1 MINKFFKLKT
11 QSSKSNA
18 RRGRLKTEA
27 GIVNTPCFMPVATQA
42 TVKTL
47 SSEDM
52 LSAKAEI
59 LLANAYHL
67 YLRPG
72 TRIIKKLGGLHKFM
86 NWHKPIL
93 TDSGGYQVFSLA
105 ELKKISDEG
114 VKFQSHI
121 DGSYHMLTPEK
132 VIEIESDLGVDIIMP
147 LDVCTHYPATR
158 DYAETSLKRTTAW
171 AKRSRKE
178 FEKRQKRGKYQQFLF
193 GIVQG
198 AMFADLRKMAAQ
210 ELVDLNFDGY
220 SIGGLMVG
228 EPNKLTH
235 KILKITLNELPID
248 KPRYF
253 MGLGTPLDIL
263 EAIKSGVDM
272 FDCVIPTRYGR
283 NGTAFTSR
291 GKVVVRN
298 GAYKEDSKSLD
309 KECDCFVCK
318 NYSRAYLRHL
328 LNTGE
333 ILGPRLVSYHNTYF
347 YQKFTLRVRQAI
359 ENNQFEKFEKSFK
372 KAYNN
377 KNR

>member
-1 MINKFFKLKT
+1 MIKTFFKIKN
-11 QSSKSNA
+11 QSLKSNA

-27 GIVNTPCFMPVATQA
+27 GIVNTPCFMPVGTQA

-47 SSEDM
+47 SSEDI

-59 LLANAYHL
+59 VLANAYHL

-105 ELKKISDEG
+105 ELKKVSDEG
-114 VKFQSHI
+114 VRFQSHI

-132 VIEIESDLGVDIIMP
+132 VIGIESDLGADIIMP
-147 LDVCTHYPATR
+147 LDVCTHYPASR
-158 DYAETSLKRTTAW
+158 DYAEVSLERTTAW
-171 AKRSRKE
+171 AKRSKNE
-178 FEKRQKRGKYQQFLF
+178 FKKRQKRRNYQQFLF

-198 AMFADLRKMAAQ
+198 ATFSELRKKAAQ
-210 ELVDLNFDGY
+210 ELVDLDFDGY

-228 EPNKLTH
+228 EPTKLSH
-235 KILKITLNELPID
+235 DILKITLDNLPKD

-298 GAYKEDSKSLD
+298 GAYKEDNKPLD
-309 KECDCFVCK
+309 KNCDCFVCK

-328 LNTGE
+328 FNTGE
-333 ILGPRLVSYHNTYF
+333 ILGSRLVSYHNTYF
-347 YQKFTLRVRQAI
+347 YQEFTLRVRQAI
-359 ENNQFEKFEKSFK
+359 ENNQFEKFEKGFK
-372 KAYNN
+372 KAYNSN
-377 KNR
+377 NR

>member
-1 MINKFFKLKT
+1 MIKSFFKIKNQCL
-11 QSSKSNA
+11 KSNA

-27 GIVNTPCFMPVATQA
+27 GIVNTPCFMPVGTQA

-47 SSEDM
+47 SSEDI

-105 ELKKISDEG
+105 GLKKVSDEG
-114 VKFQSHI
+114 VRFQSHI

-132 VIEIESDLGVDIIMP
+132 VIEIESDLGADIIMP
-147 LDVCTHYPATR
+147 LDVCAHYPVSR
-158 DYAETSLKRTTAW
+158 DYAEVSLERTTVW
-171 AKRSRKE
+171 AKRSKKE
-178 FEKRQKRGKYQQFLF
+178 FKKRQKTGKYQQFLF

-198 AMFADLRKMAAQ
+198 ATFPELRKKAAQ
-210 ELVDLNFDGY
+210 ELVNLDFDGY

-228 EPNKLTH
+228 EPTKLSH
-235 KILKITLNELPID
+235 DILKTTLDNLPKD

-272 FDCVIPTRYGR
+272 FDCVMPTRYGR
-283 NGTAFTSR
+283 NGTALTSR

-298 GAYKEDSKSLD
+298 GAYKEENKSLD
-309 KECDCFVCK
+309 KNCGCFVCK

-328 LNTGE
+328 FNTSE

-347 YQKFTLRVRQAI
+347 YQEFTLKVRQAI

-372 KAYNN
+372 KAYNS